1 MLIKTSYKSAIYED
15 VNHPGEFKLSPY
27 GQDGKY
33 ELTLVPQADGSYL
46 YGPAVV
52 GSIDGYD
59 VRVADWDAD
68 QGTDHS
74 GDPSYRGYFDEEE
87 GAWLFMSIW
96 RKKNDEGKWS
106 LMSYG
111 YDALIPDE

>member
-1 MLIKTSYKSAIYED
+1 MRA
-15 VNHPGEFKLSPY
+15 
-27 GQDGKY
+27 
-33 ELTLVPQADGSYL
+33 LVPQADGSYL

-52 GSIDGYD
+52 GVLDGYE